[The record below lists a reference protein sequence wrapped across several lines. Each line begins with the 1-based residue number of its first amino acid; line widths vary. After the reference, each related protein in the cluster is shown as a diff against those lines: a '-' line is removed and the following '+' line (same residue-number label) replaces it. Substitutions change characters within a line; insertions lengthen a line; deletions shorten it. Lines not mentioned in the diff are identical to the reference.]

1 MSQTQQ
7 YDPTRIY
14 RKGENVPRHGAR
26 SKNGK
31 KRRRTLADQL
41 NAQRVGT
48 VAGVHKASVESGRRK
63 KKVG

>member
-7 YDPTRIY
+7 YDPGKVY
-14 RKGENVPRHGAR
+14 GPGENIPRHGAR

-31 KRRRTLADQL
+31 KRRRTKVDEL

-48 VAGVHKASVESGRRK
+48 VGGLKRHGK
-63 KKVG
+63 KKGE